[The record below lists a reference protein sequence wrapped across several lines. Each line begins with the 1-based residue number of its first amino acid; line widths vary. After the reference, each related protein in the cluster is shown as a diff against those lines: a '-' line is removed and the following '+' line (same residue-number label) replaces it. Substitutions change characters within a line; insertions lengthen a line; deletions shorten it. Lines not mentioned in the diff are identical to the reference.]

1 MTIITEITICAS
13 VSKAGWSLHFKL
25 FPKTSKQTET
35 QKTKKTKKTEAALVQ
50 FHCNSLSFLAPA
62 AALQEHHQHSACT
75 SVDFVKPEE
84 VDNV

>member
-1 MTIITEITICAS
+1 MTITTETTICAS

-25 FPKTSKQTET
+25 FPKISKQTET
-35 QKTKKTKKTEAALVQ
+35 KKKQKKTETALVQ

>member
-13 VSKAGWSLHFKL
+13 VSKAGWSLRFKL
-25 FPKTSKQTET
+25 FPKTSKQTEE
-35 QKTKKTKKTEAALVQ
+35 KKNKKKTEAALVQ
-50 FHCNSLSFLAPA
+50 LHCNSLSFLAPA
-62 AALQEHHQHSACT
+62 ATLQEHHQHSACT